1 MAILASVSLTDRI
14 QVPSARHLTDSGQ
27 MIVPCA
33 FARTGAQNYT
43 AGQLGLTD
51 TASDKVVT
59 VMRDEADVFDSASLS
74 SFRSV
79 PVTIGHPK
87 TEQGLP
93 QAVTAKNAAELQVG
107 VLEGMPV
114 RDEDTL
120 TGTLVI
126 ARQDAIDLIEDGT
139 KELSAGYTCD
149 LEVIDGAGGEP
160 IIYQRNIR
168 ANHIAIVER
177 GRAGAMCSIADE
189 DTMDVI
195 KTEEEVVLSD
205 DQASNEAVAVEDTV
219 VSETVS
225 AEAGVEAAVED
236 AVADVEVEVASA
248 AVETEDEVAEPILL
262 DEEVKEVVA
271 EEVAVEVADEVA
283 AEINLEDELETVK
296 TSMVA
301 LTDELSEANAK
312 VAALQDQLENSVNER
327 VETILIAKDLT
338 DMNEFSA
345 KSVQEI
351 KLEVVAKLMPNL
363 TLDGKS
369 EAYVC
374 ARFDILSE
382 DAEIGETPMGRLLSD
397 NAVAVH
403 KVAQPSTKVA
413 DARARATERHIA
425 RK

>member
-1 MAILASVSLTDRI
+1 MTILASVSLTDRI

-93 QAVTAKNAAELQVG
+93 QAVTAKNAAKLQVG

-149 LEVIDGAGGEP
+149 LEVIDGAGGES

-262 DEEVKEVVA
+262 DEEVKEVV
-271 EEVAVEVADEVA
+271 VEVADEVA

>member
-1 MAILASVSLTDRI
+1 
-14 QVPSARHLTDSGQ
+14 
-27 MIVPCA
+27 
-33 FARTGAQNYT
+33 
-43 AGQLGLTD
+43 
-51 TASDKVVT
+51 
-59 VMRDEADVFDSASLS
+59 
-74 SFRSV
+74 
-79 PVTIGHPK
+79 
-87 TEQGLP
+87 
-93 QAVTAKNAAELQVG
+93 
-107 VLEGMPV
+107 MPV

-149 LEVIDGAGGEP
+149 LEVIDGAGGES

>member
-1 MAILASVSLTDRI
+1 MSILTGIQLTDRI
-14 QVPSARHLTDSGQ
+14 QVPTARHLTDSGQ

-43 AGQLGLTD
+43 AGQLGLQD
-51 TASDKVVT
+51 VASDKVVT

-93 QAVTAKNAAELQVG
+93 LSVSSENSAELQVG
-107 VLEGMPV
+107 VLEGMPT

-149 LEVIDGAGGEP
+149 LEVVDVEGSDS

-177 GRAGAMCSIADE
+177 GRAGSMCSIADE
-189 DTMDVI
+189 DTMDTTNETPEVI
-195 KTEEEVVLSD
+195 IDEVEVTTEEATADAVVSDVEVIVSPD
-205 DQASNEAVAVEDTV
+205 TVEDEAVDSVEAVEAEVEVAVED
-219 VSETVS
+219 E
-225 AEAGVEAAVED
+225 
-236 AVADVEVEVASA
+236 
-248 AVETEDEVAEPILL
+248 
-262 DEEVKEVVA
+262 EVVA
-271 EEVAVEVADEVA
+271 EEVAVEVADEVVA
-283 AEINLEDELETVK
+283 VINLEDELATANA
-296 TSMVA
+296 SVA
-301 LTDELSEANAK
+301 TLNDELSEAAAK
-312 VAALQDQLENSVNER
+312 IVELQDALDNSVSEL
-327 VETILIAKDLT
+327 VGTILVAKDLT
-338 DMNEFSA
+338 DIADFSG
-345 KSVQEI
+345 KSVTEI
-351 KLEVVAKLMPNL
+351 KLEVVANLMPNL

-374 ARFDILSE
+374 ARFDVLSE
-382 DAEIGETPMGRLLSD
+382 DAEIGETPMGRLLAD
-397 NAVAVH
+397 NVEAVH
-403 KVAQPSTKVA
+403 KVAQPSTAVA
-413 DARARATERHIA
+413 DARARATDRF
-425 RK
+425 KNLS